1 MEHKPNLEKMV
12 TLSYLAPYFKDKK
25 VLLTGHTGFKGSW
38 MLQVLAK
45 MGAKVCGYS
54 LAPENATD
62 LFNQIDGDSLCVQNL
77 YEDVRDAKRM
87 QQAIISF
94 EPDFIFH
101 LAAQPLVI
109 DSYTNPLYTFEVN
122 AQGTANLLD
131 AMRQLNKKCICVCIT
146 TDKVYENPENGI
158 PFIESDKLGGHDP
171 YSASKAA
178 AEIIINSYR
187 QSFFEPAKF
196 ATHQKSVASV
206 RAGNVIGGGD
216 FAQHR
221 IIPDIVKSIEANK
234 TLILRNPNAT
244 RPWQHVIE
252 PIGAY
257 LLLASK
263 MWDAPEQF
271 SAAYNFGP
279 ETNDVLTVQALVE
292 KAIAVFGKG
301 NFEIQQDPNQKH
313 EAQNLMLNIDKAKKD
328 LQWEPKYNALQ
339 SIEKT
344 IEWYKDARNGDV
356 KCLEHINQYFEASI
370 NDADDH

>member
-1 MEHKPNLEKMV
+1 MEYKPNLEKMV
-12 TLSYLAPYFKDKK
+12 TLAHLTPYFKDKK
-25 VLLTGHTGFKGSW
+25 ILLTGHTGFKGSW

-45 MGAKVCGYS
+45 MGAKICGYS

-62 LFNQIDGDSLCVQNL
+62 LFNQIDGDNLCVQNL

-131 AMRQLNKKCICVCIT
+131 AMKQLNKKCICVCIT

-187 QSFFEPAKF
+187 QSFFEPTKF

-221 IIPDIVKSIEANK
+221 IIPDIVKSIEADK

-271 SAAYNFGP
+271 STAYNFGP

-301 NFEIQQDPNQKH
+301 SFEIQQDPNQKH

-328 LQWEPKYNALQ
+328 LHWEPKYNALQ

>member
-12 TLSYLAPYFKDKK
+12 TLSHLAPYFKDKK
-25 VLLTGHTGFKGSW
+25 ILLTGHTGFKGSW

-45 MGAKVCGYS
+45 MGAKICGYS

-131 AMRQLNKKCICVCIT
+131 AMKQLNKKCICVCIT
-146 TDKVYENPENGI
+146 TDKVYENPENGV

-221 IIPDIVKSIEANK
+221 IIPDIVKSIDANK

>member
-25 VLLTGHTGFKGSW
+25 VILTGHTGFKGSW

-45 MGAKVCGYS
+45 MGAKICGYS

-131 AMRQLNKKCICVCIT
+131 AMKQLNKKCICVCIT

>member
-12 TLSYLAPYFKDKK
+12 TLSHLTPYFKDKK

-38 MLQVLAK
+38 MMQVLAR
-45 MGAKVCGYS
+45 MGAKICGYS

-62 LFNQIDGDSLCVQNL
+62 LFYQIDGENMCVQNL
-77 YEDVRDAKRM
+77 YEDIRDAKRLK
-87 QQAIISF
+87 QTVISF

-131 AMRQLNKKCICVCIT
+131 AMKQLEKKCICVCIT
-146 TDKVYENPENGI
+146 TDKVYENPETGI
-158 PFIESDKLGGHDP
+158 PFVENDKLGGHDP

-187 QSFFEPAKF
+187 QSFFDPAKF
-196 ATHQKSVASV
+196 ATHQKALASV

-216 FAQHR
+216 YASNR
-221 IIPDIVKSIEANK
+221 IIPDIVRSITSDTK
-234 TLILRNPNAT
+234 LTLRNPKAT

-263 MWDAPEQF
+263 MWEAPEKY
-271 SAAYNFGP
+271 ATAYNFGP

-292 KAIAVFGKG
+292 KAIEVFGKG
-301 NFEIQQDPNQKH
+301 SFDIQQDLNQKH
-313 EAQNLMLNIDKAKKD
+313 EAQNLMLNIEKAKHD
-328 LQWEPKYNALQ
+328 LQWAPKYNALQ
-339 SIEKT
+339 SITKT
-344 IEWYKDARNGDV
+344 IEWYKDNRNGDM
-356 KCLEHINQYFEASI
+356 KCLEHIQAYFEDKI
-370 NDADDH
+370 NDADD